1 MYEQALKLEAEYRH
15 HISGK
20 IYLSNKISM
29 YFIFFIDSLRL
40 FIDIFFFLLNISA
53 VIPAGVNVAYIC
65 TQVKAAVDEE
75 QSKALWVPRGPP

>member
-1 MYEQALKLEAEYRH
+1 MSYCEFVAL
-15 HISGK
+15 
-20 IYLSNKISM
+20 
-29 YFIFFIDSLRL
+29 
-40 FIDIFFFLLNISA
+40 LLIRFSRISA